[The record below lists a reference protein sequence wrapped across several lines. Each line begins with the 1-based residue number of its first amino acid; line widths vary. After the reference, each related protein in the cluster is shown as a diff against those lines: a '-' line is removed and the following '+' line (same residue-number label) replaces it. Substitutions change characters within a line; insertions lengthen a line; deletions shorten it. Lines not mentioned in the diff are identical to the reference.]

1 MSNGSGKEVI
11 KISPEVEGMQLGHP
25 NFIGCYKKVVAKIG
39 TEAALRLY
47 DGMSEGK
54 SAFICASDPRL
65 DSFSVRWTLPR
76 LKEIVEAGYLTR
88 NQVLHRDM
96 ERNARYDDYYYD
108 EWDRAEFYGP
118 KDTVT
123 YARWL
128 YNRYGAGKV
137 AKQFHVSPDFA
148 EALGNSD
155 LPGGIKV
162 ASLEGKVEN
171 IDAIEERIEDRHAAA
186 FMNAEQLADFRKN
199 GSRKLKVRMNRLMDH
214 PEIYVLKKLL
224 EAEEFSIAAKEC
236 IYKYRDY
243 NYGKKS
249 ERLKEAIEKLPDT
262 TKERLQTIIG
272 SMVVPGTT
280 VNTDD
285 SKSYNGLNIKGYT
298 HNVVNHSA
306 KQYVDGM
313 AYTNSIE
320 SVWSVL
326 KRGFYGTFHKFSI
339 KHLQRYVDEF
349 DFRLNDG
356 NVKIPTD
363 ERINSVICGCW
374 GKIMPYK
381 TLKII

>member
-25 NFIGCYKKVVAKIG
+25 NFIGCYKKVVAKVG

-243 NYGKKS
+243 NYDKKS

-262 TKERLQTIIG
+262 GWHYWWQRDEEGQAEYIFYVELPGEFQVSWHGMSVSDMEGVPETMYKEWDGQVASTLPKIVKCIGNVCPAILEEKFDRKKCSARL
-272 SMVVPGTT
+272 
-280 VNTDD
+280 
-285 SKSYNGLNIKGYT
+285 
-298 HNVVNHSA
+298 
-306 KQYVDGM
+306 
-313 AYTNSIE
+313 
-320 SVWSVL
+320 
-326 KRGFYGTFHKFSI
+326 
-339 KHLQRYVDEF
+339 DEF
-349 DFRLNDG
+349 F
-356 NVKIPTD
+356 
-363 ERINSVICGCW
+363 
-374 GKIMPYK
+374 GK
-381 TLKII
+381 

>member
-25 NFIGCYKKVVAKIG
+25 NFIGCYKKVVAKVG

-186 FMNAEQLADFRKN
+186 F
-199 GSRKLKVRMNRLMDH
+199 
-214 PEIYVLKKLL
+214 
-224 EAEEFSIAAKEC
+224 
-236 IYKYRDY
+236 
-243 NYGKKS
+243 
-249 ERLKEAIEKLPDT
+249 
-262 TKERLQTIIG
+262 
-272 SMVVPGTT
+272 
-280 VNTDD
+280 
-285 SKSYNGLNIKGYT
+285 
-298 HNVVNHSA
+298 
-306 KQYVDGM
+306 
-313 AYTNSIE
+313 IE

>member
-1 MSNGSGKEVI
+1 MSNGSGKEAI
-11 KISPEVEGMQLGHP
+11 KISPEVEGMQLGNP
-25 NFIGCYKKVVAKIG
+25 NFIGCYKKVMAKVG

-54 SAFICASDPRL
+54 SAFICASDTRL

-96 ERNARYDDYYYD
+96 ERNTRYDDYYYD
-108 EWDRAEFYGP
+108 DWDRDEFYGP

-224 EAEEFSIAAKEC
+224 EAEEFSITAKEC

-243 NYGKKS
+243 NYDKKS

-262 TKERLQTIIG
+262 GWHYWWQRDEEGQAEYIFYVELPGEIQVSWHGMDVSDMTGVPETMYKEWDGRVASTLPKIVKCIG
-272 SMVVPGTT
+272 
-280 VNTDD
+280 
-285 SKSYNGLNIKGYT
+285 
-298 HNVVNHSA
+298 NVCPAIV
-306 KQYVDGM
+306 
-313 AYTNSIE
+313 E
-320 SVWSVL
+320 E
-326 KRGFYGTFHKFSI
+326 KFDRKKCSEQ
-339 KHLQRYVDEF
+339 LDEF
-349 DFRLNDG
+349 F
-356 NVKIPTD
+356 
-363 ERINSVICGCW
+363 
-374 GKIMPYK
+374 GK
-381 TLKII
+381 

>member
-1 MSNGSGKEVI
+1 MSNSSGKEAI

-25 NFIGCYKKVVAKIG
+25 NFIGCYKKVVAKVG

-76 LKEIVEAGYLTR
+76 LKEMVDAGYLTR

-96 ERNARYDDYYYD
+96 ERNSRYDDYYYD
-108 EWDRAEFYGP
+108 DLDRDEFYGP

-162 ASLEGKVEN
+162 ASLEGKAEN
-171 IDAIEERIEDRHAAA
+171 IDAIEERIEARHDAAD
-186 FMNAEQLADFRKN
+186 MNVCHLSDFREN

-224 EAEEFSIAAKEC
+224 EAEEFSITAKEC
-236 IYKYRDY
+236 IFKYRDY
-243 NYGKKS
+243 NYSKKS

-262 TKERLQTIIG
+262 GWHYWWQRDEEGQAEYIFYVELPGEIQVSWHGMDVSDMTGVPETMYKEWDGQVASTLPKIVKCIG
-272 SMVVPGTT
+272 DICPAILEEKF
-280 VNTDD
+280 DR
-285 SKSYNGLNIKGYT
+285 KKC
-298 HNVVNHSA
+298 SA
-306 KQYVDGM
+306 Q
-313 AYTNSIE
+313 
-320 SVWSVL
+320 L
-326 KRGFYGTFHKFSI
+326 
-339 KHLQRYVDEF
+339 DEF
-349 DFRLNDG
+349 F
-356 NVKIPTD
+356 
-363 ERINSVICGCW
+363 
-374 GKIMPYK
+374 GK
-381 TLKII
+381 